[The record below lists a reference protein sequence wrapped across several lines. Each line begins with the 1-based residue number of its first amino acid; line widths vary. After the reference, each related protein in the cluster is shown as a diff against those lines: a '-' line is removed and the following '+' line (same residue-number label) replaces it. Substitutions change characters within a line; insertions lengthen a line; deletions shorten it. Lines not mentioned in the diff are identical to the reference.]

1 MFRKSKIVK
10 YLEGVEKMSE
20 RMKNYIENLEILES
34 MGELDEDSFLD
45 NYLKSVKEYFEK
57 NLEVEKRYE
66 ELKTRGEIT
75 QEKCYEIIEDVYG
88 SFGNFI
94 EESKEYF
101 EKSGE
106 VFENIGGVTG
116 KLLKGISR
124 VGEKRIKK
132 IEKEYKKWLGV
143 K

>member
-10 YLEGVEKMSE
+10 YMERLESISEKMENWIEELEGAEK
-20 RMKNYIENLEILES
+20 Y
-34 MGELDEDSFLD
+34 LDEDSFLGD
-45 NYLKSVKEYFEK
+45 YTKFTKEYFEK